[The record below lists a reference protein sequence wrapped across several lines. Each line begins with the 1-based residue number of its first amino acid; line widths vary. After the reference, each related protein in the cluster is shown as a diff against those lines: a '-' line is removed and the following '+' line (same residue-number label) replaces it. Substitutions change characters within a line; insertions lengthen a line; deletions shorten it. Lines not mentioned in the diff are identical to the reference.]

1 MAREFLKGSITID
14 PERCKGC
21 SFCIEYC
28 PREAIVLSD
37 RLNMKGYFT
46 AAFDEEK
53 GCSGCATCAVMCP
66 EVAIEVNR
74 E

>member
-1 MAREFLKGSITID
+1 MAREFLKGSIIID

>member
-1 MAREFLKGSITID
+1 
-14 PERCKGC
+14 
-21 SFCIEYC
+21 
-28 PREAIVLSD
+28 
-37 RLNMKGYFT
+37 MKGYFT